1 MGEGVQVDITANAQA
16 YEQALQRL
24 GQLQSQFEQKLRGV
38 GETSKKVSREER
50 ELNRARLR
58 VLQQIMTPQE
68 KYNQK
73 VGELDRLLKSNKLSQ
88 DQYNRAVGQAKQH
101 LDEVGQS
108 GEKAFGAK
116 AIGFARELAGAIG
129 LGGGIAGAVG
139 LLRSEYE
146 SLIEVQRTANQLSM
160 TAAQAQE
167 AALTNLG
174 ATTIDEREKFV
185 AEVGAMASQLGVSES
200 DVYKRAS
207 DALSARGDK
216 PVYGPGGAMD
226 AVKASYGFAPG
237 DMAAGIA
244 GAGAALDISAVT
256 GGTAEQSLGFL
267 QAVGQKARITDPKK
281 LAVNLPPAL
290 TAAMAS
296 GADPQTAA
304 AMFAAL
310 TQGMADPTGE
320 SSRTASI
327 SLSQELRKFEGGGD
341 AWATLSMRDRIA
353 KLQSDP
359 ELQKQFFADASFEK
373 RAQAPIEQLLAGT
386 GMAGRSYQQFLGNLP
401 NMEESG
407 RFFNES
413 TAVKRGADLQVAAS
427 FDRALKGA
435 KESLATADPKRAM
448 LGALREEF
456 QPILKQAGMMNI
468 DAKLTE
474 LGTDARGGNVG
485 QFITELRDLAE
496 ARDLMNK
503 AIESGKEIVTVGKA
517 PEFDP
522 LSRQQANILTELANV
537 LSTLNQASTKLD
549 RAAEERRLLGEA
561 MNRLGMAAEKLDS
574 AAGKLDR
581 NAAGGPTL
589 TGPRDD

>member
-1 MGEGVQVDITANAQA
+1 MPSSSLSVEMTGEEAKLFQSFQSVIRQA
-16 YEQALQRL
+16 KGFEESLNKTGQAAKGLA
-24 GQLQSQFEQKLRGV
+24 
-38 GETSKKVSREER
+38 REENAMAR
-50 ELNRARLR
+50 EAKRAFEEARPPL
-58 VLQQIMTPQE
+58 E
-68 KYNQK
+68 KYNEQK
-73 VGELDRLLKSNKLSQ
+73 TKLEALLQKGKISQGE
-88 DQYNRAVGQAKQH
+88 YNAAVRQAKQH
-101 LDEVGQS
+101 LDDAGQS
-108 GEKAFGAK
+108 GEKAFGSK

-146 SLIEVQRTANQLSM
+146 SLIKVQRTANQLSM

-174 ATTIDEREKFV
+174 ATTVDEREKFV

-216 PVYGPGGAMD
+216 PVYGPGGAMA

-359 ELQKQFFADASFEK
+359 ELQQQFFADASFEK
-373 RAQAPIEQLLAGT
+373 RL
-386 GMAGRSYQQFLGNLP
+386 
-401 NMEESG
+401 
-407 RFFNES
+407 
-413 TAVKRGADLQVAAS
+413 
-427 FDRALKGA
+427 
-435 KESLATADPKRAM
+435 
-448 LGALREEF
+448 
-456 QPILKQAGMMNI
+456 
-468 DAKLTE
+468 
-474 LGTDARGGNVG
+474 
-485 QFITELRDLAE
+485 
-496 ARDLMNK
+496 
-503 AIESGKEIVTVGKA
+503 
-517 PEFDP
+517 
-522 LSRQQANILTELANV
+522 
-537 LSTLNQASTKLD
+537 
-549 RAAEERRLLGEA
+549 
-561 MNRLGMAAEKLDS
+561 
-574 AAGKLDR
+574 
-581 NAAGGPTL
+581 
-589 TGPRDD
+589 